1 MARTPTSATG
11 AERGFTLVE
20 LMVTLVILGLA
31 STAVMLAMPDGG
43 SELREESE
51 RLAARLA
58 ATRDA
63 AIIGGRDMA
72 VRVDAAGYAF
82 ETRRGGAWLPAPGR
96 AFEARRWPPG
106 MAYGGAKDG
115 PTHIVFD
122 VTGLATPA
130 VVRLQREDAAVR
142 VSVEAAGTVR
152 IDAG

>member
-31 STAVMLAMPDGG
+31 SAAVLLAIPDPRG
-43 SELREESE
+43 SLREEGE

-63 AIIGGRDMA
+63 AIVGGRDMA
-72 VRVDAAGYAF
+72 VRFDAAGYDF
-82 ETRRGGAWLPAPGR
+82 ETRRGGGWLPADGR
-96 AFEARRWPPG
+96 AFEARRWPEGTTVTTEP
-106 MAYGGAKDG
+106 A
-115 PTHIVFD
+115 TTRITFD
-122 VTGLATPA
+122 ATGLATPT
-130 VVRLQREDAAVR
+130 VVRLSRDGATAR
-142 VSVEAAGTVR
+142 VTVEAAGAVR